1 MKVDDKKPVVTGV
14 DRVPT
19 PSPAAEGAGRT
30 PVPTDKVSVDQSRAA
45 ATVVDSARKHVVQSR
60 PQRLSEIEAAV
71 RNGTYR
77 PDPGRVAEEIL
88 NAAETDAKLRALFAA
103 E

>member
-1 MKVDDKKPVVTGV
+1 MKVEDNKPVKGV

-19 PSPAAEGAGRT
+19 PSPSPEGGGRT
-30 PVPTDKVSVDQSRAA
+30 PAPTDKVSVEQSRAA
-45 ATVVDSARKHVVQSR
+45 ATVVDSARKHVAQSR
-60 PQRLSEIEAAV
+60 PQRLSQIEAAV
-71 RNGTYR
+71 RSGTYR

-88 NAAETDAKLRALFAA
+88 NAAEVDAKLRALFAP